1 MASTRLNFVL
11 EGRDQLSRVFDRA
24 GDSATRMSRR
34 VLTASINSD
43 AAVRRFANNSVR
55 SLSELDRSSH
65 DSAKAMAALKGA
77 AVSLAPAA
85 IPMAAAFA
93 PIAAGAGAAGIA
105 LAAFGAALGGQ
116 LGPLGDAAE
125 AEKKYAEA
133 VEESGAR
140 SEEAVKAQTDYLRQV
155 SKLPPATRQAAA
167 ALSVLKDEY
176 KGWSDSLAEHTMAPV
191 TKGFAVLGALL
202 PRLTP
207 IVQGASSELD
217 RLMTIA
223 GGAVSSPG
231 FDAFATRLEGFTT
244 GAIRRANDAL
254 VHLMRTSNGQV
265 SGGFAEFMDFARAQ
279 GPIVA
284 DTLKS
289 LATALLHV
297 LQAGS
302 DVGVGMLTVVNALA
316 GLVAA
321 VPPGAITALLQLAI
335 AIKAV
340 RLAAVGLAAG
350 KVALAG
356 FATTILAMR
365 TAAAGS
371 TGPMAALTASFGA
384 LSRGAK
390 LALAGTGIGLFV
402 IAMSELTQ
410 IGRQAPPDVDQ
421 LTTSLKQLSATGSA
435 TGEAARLFGSDLG
448 GLYDKVRS
456 LTDPTTTDEVQ
467 QFIVTLGGLGNWDST
482 PVKESKEHIDAIDQ
496 ALAGLV
502 SGGRAEQAAAA
513 LERLSAEYGQGG
525 RDTAAFTGAM
535 DAYQSA
541 LADAKFEQ
549 DLAAQSMG
557 LFGQQAQ
564 ATKAKLDA
572 QKVSA
577 DGLRQAIQ
585 ALNDTN
591 RAGISAQIAF
601 EQAVDS
607 TSEAAK
613 KNAGVWAAN
622 GGRLDLSTEKG
633 RTAATALNDLAAKT
647 DAAASAARESGASW
661 STVNGIYD
669 RGRQRLIANAQQMGL
684 NEGAARRLADQ
695 ILKTPDKTA
704 RLKGNLEDL
713 QAKLADA
720 KRRLASVPDS
730 KKAAIRA
737 EISQLQAQVARAK
750 GSIASVQGKTV
761 SIMVQY
767 RASHSSASDF
777 TKSIGGYAGGGTP
790 RAGEWA
796 WVGEEGPELVQFK
809 GSGARVYD
817 HRTSMG
823 MAGQVGAGQDV
834 GAGLMAG
841 MSQSRAGVEQA
852 ARGMAA
858 GVEAGVRAELQIAS
872 PSKKMQALMADVKA
886 GIVRGLTGSKA
897 AIRATAMD
905 LVKDIWKAWEGQ
917 KTNKDSGLVTMVNR
931 EHAKL
936 QTLATKRDAL
946 TARIVSAQNLL
957 KSRIEEQANYRAGVK
972 STAQG
977 AASLSSLGLEQAQVT
992 PGSIRAGLQ
1001 QKLAKLRQFTR
1012 YITALTKRGLSKNL
1026 LRQLLAMGPEEG
1038 FAYAAALAGM
1048 TNADFK
1054 QVNSIQ
1060 AQLDTEADSLAR
1072 HGASTLYDAGV
1083 NSAKGLVDGLKS
1095 QQKAIEQ
1102 QMIAIALGMQ
1112 AAIKKALGIKSP
1124 SRVAHAIGVN
1134 FGQGLSGG
1142 TIASL
1147 PSVGR
1152 AVDTV
1157 AARMAGMRPMPGRPS
1172 AGLGVGASGAATVVN
1187 HFHIEGA
1194 MDPVRV
1200 GQEVQKVLIKLKR
1213 TNGGGGLGLG

>member
-43 AAVRRFANNSVR
+43 AAVRRFANNSIR
-55 SLSELDRSSH
+55 SMSELDRSSH
-65 DSAKAMAALKGA
+65 SSAKAMAALKGA
-77 AVSLAPAA
+77 VISLAPAA

-93 PIAAGAGAAGIA
+93 PIVTGAGAAGLAI
-105 LAAFGAALGGQ
+105 AAFGAALGGQ
-116 LGPLGDAAE
+116 IGPLGEAAQ
-125 AEKKYAEA
+125 AEKKHAEA
-133 VEESGAR
+133 VAESGAR
-140 SEEAVKAQTDYLRQV
+140 SDEAVKAHADYLRQV

-167 ALSVLKDEY
+167 ALSVLKGEY

-207 IVQGASSELD
+207 MVKGASSELD

-254 VHLMRTSNGQV
+254 IHLMRTSDGQV
-265 SGGFAEFMDFARAQ
+265 GAGFAEFMDFARAQ
-279 GPIVA
+279 GPMVA
-284 DTLKS
+284 DTLKT
-289 LATALLHV
+289 LASALLHV
-297 LQAGS
+297 LQAGA

-335 AIKAV
+335 AMKAV
-340 RLAAVGLAAG
+340 QLAAAGMAASRMM
-350 KVALAG
+350 LAG
-356 FATTILAMR
+356 FGAQVLAVR
-365 TAAAGS
+365 TAAAGA
-371 TGPMAALTASFGA
+371 TGPMATLTAGFGA

-402 IAMSELTQ
+402 IAMSELTK
-410 IGRQAPPDVDQ
+410 IGRQAPPDVNQ
-421 LTTSLKQLSATGSA
+421 LTTSLKQLSATGAA
-435 TGEAARLFGSDLG
+435 TGEAAKAFGSDLG

-456 LTDPTTTDEVQ
+456 LTDPTTTDDVQ

-482 PVKESKEHIDAIDQ
+482 PVKDAKENIDAIDQ

-513 LERLSAEYGQGG
+513 LERLTAEYGQGG

-549 DLAAQSMG
+549 DLVAQSMG
-557 LFGQQAQ
+557 LFGQQAL

-572 QKVSA
+572 QKTSA
-577 DGLRQAIQ
+577 DGLRQAIT

-613 KNAGVWAAN
+613 KNAGIWAAN
-622 GGRLDLSTEKG
+622 GGKLDLSTEKG
-633 RTAATALNDLAAKT
+633 RTAASALNDLAAKT

-684 NEGAARRLADQ
+684 NEGAARRLAEQ
-695 ILKTPDKTA
+695 ILKMPDKTA
-704 RLKGNLEDL
+704 RIRGNLEDL

-737 EISQLQAQVARAK
+737 EISQLEAQVARAK
-750 GSIASVQGKTV
+750 GAIAGVRGKTV
-761 SIMVQY
+761 SIMVEY
-767 RASHSSASDF
+767 RQKNSGASDF
-777 TKSIGGYAGGGTP
+777 AKSIGGYASGGDP
-790 RAGEWA
+790 RPGETF
-796 WVGEEGPELVQFK
+796 WVGEDGPELMQL
-809 GSGARVYD
+809 GRGGGAHVYD
-817 HRTSMG
+817 HRTSMSMVRQLG
-823 MAGQVGAGQDV
+823 TAT
-834 GAGLMAG
+834 GAGLTAGLRTSTAEVEAASRLMAG
-841 MSQSRAGVEQA
+841 AVVTGVKT
-852 ARGMAA
+852 
-858 GVEAGVRAELQIAS
+858 ELQIAS
-872 PSKKMQALMADVKA
+872 PSKKMIALAKDTGRGM
-886 GIVRGLTGSKA
+886 IVGLTGTKA
-897 AIRATAMD
+897 QIKVVAMD
-905 LVKDIWKAWEGQ
+905 LVKDIWAAWQGQ
-917 KTNKDSGLVTMVNR
+917 KTNVDSGLVKMVNR

-936 QTLATKRDAL
+936 QKLASKRDTL
-946 TARIVSAQNLL
+946 RTRIGSAQALL
-957 KSRIEEQANYRAGVK
+957 KSRIEERDRYGSEIRSQAR
-972 STAQG
+972 S
-977 AASLSSLGLEQAQVT
+977 ASGLSSLNLEPKQVNA
-992 PGSIRAGLQ
+992 GSIKGGLG
-1001 QKLAKLRQFTR
+1001 QKLARLRQFTKW
-1012 YITALTKRGLSKNL
+1012 IGVLAKRGINKNL
-1026 LRQLLAMGPEEG
+1026 LREVFAMGPEEG
-1038 FAYAAALAGM
+1038 YAYASALVGM
-1048 TNADFK
+1048 SNADLK
-1054 QVNSIQ
+1054 AVNSLQSQIDKES
-1060 AQLDTEADSLAR
+1060 DTLGKRA
-1072 HGASTLYDAGV
+1072 ASTMYDAGV
-1083 NSAKGLVDGLKS
+1083 NSAKGLVKGLQS
-1095 QQKAIEQ
+1095 QEKAIVQ
-1102 QMIAIALGMQ
+1102 QMYKLAKAME
-1112 AAIKKALGIKSP
+1112 AAIRTALRIKSP
-1124 SRVAHAIGVN
+1124 SQVAHGLGLN
-1134 FGQGLSGG
+1134 FGQGLGG
-1142 TIASL
+1142 GALASL
-1147 PSVGR
+1147 PFVGR

-1157 AARMAGMRPMPGRPS
+1157 AGRMSGIRPMPGRVA
-1172 AGLGVGASGAATVVN
+1172 AGLGVSAAAGGGTQINITVHGA
-1187 HFHIEGA
+1187 I
-1194 MDPVRV
+1194 DPVGTAKQIERV
-1200 GQEVQKVLIKLKR
+1200 LLKLNR
-1213 TNGGGGLGLG
+1213 TNGG